1 MTSAD
6 GAPLD
11 FEAEL
16 RGAVDADSGSL
27 TVPDAWEGFPGRAF
41 GGFLAG
47 AVLVATSD
55 RTEHPRPLSLF
66 SRYYRPSPVGRA
78 VGIELAAEQR
88 GTNLDTFVSRLVD
101 GDRLLST
108 FSVAFGRDREVPLS
122 SQALATPPPLVRPQ
136 PAWQYCEEI
145 GVKLDR
151 LMRRVG
157 YRAETEAVP
166 SKEAAAGWNL
176 RSEWPATTCDDP
188 VVRAAVAVMAIDVF
202 VGPATMRANGRDLDG
217 KSPVMMPSLDLNS
230 WFYAP
235 EAQHDGDW
243 LTVRTSVPVTQ
254 AGYAVG
260 RAQVWAGDRL
270 IAEGMSQVA
279 LVQPSPAPST

>member
-1 MTSAD
+1 MTSTN

-16 RGAVDADSGSL
+16 RGAVNADNGSL
-27 TVPDAWEGFPGRAF
+27 TVPEAWEGFPGRAF

-47 AVLVATSD
+47 AVLVAASA

-78 VGIELAAEQR
+78 VRIELAAERR
-88 GTNLDTFVSRLVD
+88 GNNLDTFAARLFD

-108 FSVAFGRDREVPLS
+108 FSVAFGRDGEAPLS
-122 SQALATPPPLVRPQ
+122 SQALVPPPPLVRPQ
-136 PAWQYCEEI
+136 PVWQYCEEI
-145 GVKLDR
+145 GVKPER

-166 SKEAAAGWNL
+166 PEEAAAGWNL

-188 VVRAAVAVMAIDVF
+188 AVRAAVAVMAIDVF
-202 VGPATMRANGRDLDG
+202 VGPATMRANGWDLDREW
-217 KSPVMMPSLDLNS
+217 PLMTPSLDLNC

-260 RAQVWAGDRL
+260 RTQVWAGDRL

-279 LVQPSPAPST
+279 LVLPSPAPST